1 MEQRAELKGA
11 VQTLPSQ
18 VGIELSNWNWK
29 AVRQFVTERFGLA
42 LSRSSCLNY
51 LNRLGFVLK
60 RPKKRLVKA
69 DPVRREAFVAEY
81 AALTAAARRSGA
93 KIFFADEAHFQADA
107 DLRGKWVLKGE
118 PALVDST
125 SPRRSEKVSYYSAVC
140 LETGEVEVMELEGNS
155 NSATSTAFLRQLRAR
170 HAEPLTVIW
179 DNSPTHRG
187 DALRTYL
194 TTPGLHLRL
203 VNLPSYSPDFNAD
216 EAIWGWV
223 RQEAT
228 ANLCLGTRAAVREKV
243 GRFFADLSH
252 RREEVKRRC
261 RTILQ
266 ARASELTGRS
276 RANVSGQANVDFTL
290 ASV

>member
-1 MEQRAELKGA
+1 MEQRGELKSA
-11 VQTLPSQ
+11 VQEMPSQ
-18 VGIELSNWNWK
+18 AGIGLSNWNWQ
-29 AVRQFVTERFGLA
+29 AVRRFVEDRFGLP

-51 LNRLGFVLK
+51 LHRLGFVLK
-60 RPKKRLVKA
+60 RPKKRLLKA
-69 DPVRREAFVAEY
+69 DPARREAFVGEY
-81 AALTAAARRSGA
+81 AELRATAARTGA

-125 SPRRSEKVSYYSAVC
+125 SPRRGEKVSYYSAVC

-155 NSATSTAFLRQLRAR
+155 NAATSADFLRQLRAQ
-170 HAEPLTVIW
+170 HAEPLIVIW

-187 DALRTYL
+187 DAIRAYL
-194 TTPGLHLRL
+194 TTPNLNLRL

-223 RQEAT
+223 RQETT
-228 ANLCLGTRAAVREKV
+228 ANLCLGTRTAVRDKV
-243 GRFFADLSH
+243 SGFFTDLTQRH
-252 RREEVKRRC
+252 EEVQRRC
-261 RTILQ
+261 RTVLQ
-266 ARASELTGRS
+266 AKADELIGS
-276 RANVSGQANVDFTL
+276 IQANPLRPANVDFTL